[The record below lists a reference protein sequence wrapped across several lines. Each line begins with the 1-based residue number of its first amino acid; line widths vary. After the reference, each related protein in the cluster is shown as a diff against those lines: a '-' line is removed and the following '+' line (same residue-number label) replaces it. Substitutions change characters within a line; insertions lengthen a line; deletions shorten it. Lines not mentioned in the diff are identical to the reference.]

1 VSFRSFLLSSALA
14 ATWLTLGSADASAQ
28 SKAPAL
34 EMSRKDRLAVLY
46 SNQVIFDRTGEPLVS
61 VRVTEGQAQVRF
73 RSAGALT
80 LLPAADDGA
89 RVRAPAGKS
98 WTVTLEDA
106 RRGRERF
113 WVVAERLPA
122 GELAAAAE
130 SRKRWQAKGHEV
142 AVFEGGALIGIAGRT
157 LDTRSLSI
165 AVDPKPTRA
174 EALTTAE
181 SLEATG
187 TILGE
192 VVAESVERPGGW
204 IVAREDESGVEIR
217 ARDLLWLSPA
227 AGQTIDVQDV
237 EFGRGTAR
245 PGKADRRYA
254 GDLYLALG
262 NDGLL
267 AVVNVASAETLL
279 EGTVPSELPAS
290 SPEAALEA
298 QAIAARGQ
306 LLAKVGTR
314 HRSDPYLLCADT
326 HCQVYGGETKAHP
339 RTTAAVRATRG
350 LLLFDDRGLVD
361 TVYSSNCGGHTEAFQ
376 RMWGGT
382 RNPTLEGVVDAPPGA
397 ATPSPIGSD
406 EAAVAHHI
414 DHPPAGAYCAITG
427 RDKGVFRWSITRTGA
442 EVTAAVNRVHP
453 VGDVHTIRVA
463 ERGRSG
469 RALAVEYVGTSG
481 RHTVTGE
488 YANRKLLGHLKSGL
502 WVVEREAGTP
512 GRAPAMWTFRGGG
525 FGHGVGMCQ
534 HGAIGQAL
542 SKRTHPDILRVYYPG
557 SRLEKAW

>member
-1 VSFRSFLLSSALA
+1 VSFRSFLLSSTLSCLAFALA
-14 ATWLTLGSADASAQ
+14 AGPATGR

-46 SNQVIFDRTGEPLVS
+46 SNQVIFDRSGEPLVS

-73 RSAGALT
+73 RSGGPLT
-80 LLPAADDGA
+80 MLPAADDGA
-89 RVRAPAGKS
+89 RVRAPAGTG
-98 WTVTLEDA
+98 WTVTVEDA
-106 RRGRERF
+106 RRGREQF
-113 WVVAERLPA
+113 WVVVERLPA
-122 GELAAAAE
+122 GELAAAAA
-130 SRKRWQAKGHEV
+130 SRKRWQDEGHKV

-165 AVDPKPTRA
+165 VVDPKPTRA
-174 EALTTAE
+174 EAEAAAE
-181 SLEATG
+181 ALEAKVS
-187 TILGE
+187 ILGE

-204 IVAREDESGVEIR
+204 IVAREDKSGVEVR

-227 AGQTIDVQDV
+227 EGQTIDVADV

-279 EGTVPSELPAS
+279 EGTVPSEIPAS

-326 HCQVYGGETKAHP
+326 HCQVYGGETKAHA

-361 TVYSSNCGGHTEAFQ
+361 TVYSSNCGGHSEAFQ

-397 ATPSPIGSD
+397 ATPSPVGPD

-414 DHPPAGAYCAITG
+414 DHPPTGAYCAVTG
-427 RDKGVFRWSITRTGA
+427 RERGVFRWRVTRTGA
-442 EVTAAVNRVHP
+442 EVDAAVNRLHAVGEVHSL
-453 VGDVHTIRVA
+453 RVV

-469 RALAVEYVGTSG
+469 RALAVEYVGTTG

-502 WVVEREAGTP
+502 WVVERDGVP
-512 GRAPAMWTFRGGG
+512 GRAPATWTFRGGG

-542 SKRTHPDILRVYYPG
+542 ERRPHAEILRTYYPG